1 MTKAF
6 WNLVKVSPL
15 VVAATF
21 VAANSALAGEV
32 NEKTTTVAQQSQESN
47 SMAQITSVS
56 QFSDVQPTDWA
67 FQALQSLVERYGCI
81 AGYPN
86 ATFRGNR
93 ALTRYEFAAGLNACL
108 DRVNEL
114 IATASADLVN
124 KQDLTTLQRLQEEFA
139 AELGT
144 LRGQVDAL
152 EARTAQLEANQFS
165 TTTKLSGEAIFS
177 VSQAFGDKKAVA
189 SGPPSN
195 NLDSNLTF
203 SNRVRLSFNT
213 SFTGTDQLQT
223 RLQAGNIINNNS
235 SNNPDL
241 GNAATGTNMTR
252 LGHDVSNNDNSVT
265 VDKLNYAFNLSD
277 SIRVKIDAIGAE
289 LNENVNVFNPDF
301 RSSGSGA
308 LSRYGRFSPIYRQ
321 AGDGAG
327 ITVNFTPQGPLT
339 FSAAY
344 IAPASFRTAA
354 GVTTNFGANNPGDS
368 QGLFTGDSTIF
379 GQVAFKP
386 NQALS
391 VGFSYARTYLVDPTR
406 SGSGLFKSTGSTFAN
421 RPFASDRTEA
431 NNYGLQASFQATD
444 KLTIG
449 GWAGYTTAQSVDK
462 TGANRGKD
470 ADIFYWAASVGL
482 KDFGREGN
490 VLGLVFGQP
499 PKVTGGSIDK
509 AGRDGSTSYH
519 LEGLY
524 KVKLSDNI
532 LVTPGVLVIFNPENN
547 DRNDTVYVGTL
558 RTTFT
563 F

>member
-32 NEKTTTVAQQSQESN
+32 NEKTTTVAQLSQESN

-177 VSQAFGDKKAVA
+177 VSQAFGDKQAVR
-189 SGPPSN
+189 SGTPTN

-213 SFTGTDQLQT
+213 SFTGKDQLQT
-223 RLQAGNIINNNS
+223 RLQARNIV
-235 SNNPDL
+235 SNN
-241 GNAATGTNMTR
+241 GTTGTNMTR
-252 LGHDVSNNDNSVT
+252 LGYDGGSSNSVE

-277 SIRVKIDAIGAE
+277 SIRVKIDATGAE

-344 IAPASFRTAA
+344 MAPA
-354 GVTTNFGANNPGDS
+354 TNNGANGANNPAIDN
-368 QGLFTGDSTIF
+368 GLFNGDSTIF

-391 VGFSYARTYLVDPTR
+391 VAFSYARTYLIDPSR
-406 SGSGLFKSTGSTFAN
+406 SGSGLFKSTGSSFAN
-421 RPFASDRTEA
+421 NPFITGGVSPTTEA
-431 NNYGLQASFQATD
+431 NNYGLEASFQASE
-444 KLTIG
+444 KLTVS
-449 GWAGYTTAQSVDK
+449 GWAGYTTANALNGTNK
-462 TGANRGKD
+462 GKD
-470 ADIFYWAASVGL
+470 ADIWYWAASVGL

-547 DRNDTVYVGTL
+547 DKNDTVYVGTL